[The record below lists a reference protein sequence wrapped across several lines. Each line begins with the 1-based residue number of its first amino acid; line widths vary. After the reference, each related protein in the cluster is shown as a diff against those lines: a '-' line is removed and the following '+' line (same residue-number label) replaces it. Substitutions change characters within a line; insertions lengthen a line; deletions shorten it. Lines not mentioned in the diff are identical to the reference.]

1 MLNSEFAELV
11 VEGQVAP
18 AQVQMTGR
26 PENSSVREGW
36 DRFFRHSRV
45 EPLIRKMFP
54 DQRRYKRIIVPHV
67 VGYLGNAHKSRPYQ
81 IIDISAGGFCLAGED
96 DWTPGT
102 EMPVTLQR
110 EEWDGDESSERL
122 SVQAIVARRGPGKVG
137 FSIALTPNDSIAFS
151 NFPVSHSW
159 TSTSEMKQFI
169 ENLQKPKP
177 ARLLLVDCPRPRP
190 LSLAERTERLLELAK
205 AYRLSPASELWDSD
219 ARR

>member
-1 MLNSEFAELV
+1 MLNADFAELV
-11 VEGQVAP
+11 VEPQLAP
-18 AQVQMTGR
+18 ARAQIGGQ
-26 PENSSVREGW
+26 PEAGSVREAW
-36 DRFFRHSRV
+36 DRLLRHARV
-45 EPLIRKMFP
+45 EPFIRKMFP

-67 VGYLGNAHKSRPYQ
+67 VAYLGNAHKSRPYQ
-81 IIDISAGGFCLAGED
+81 IIDISAGGFCMAGED

-110 EEWDGDESSERL
+110 EEWDGDESFERL
-122 SVQAIVARRGPGKVG
+122 SVQAIVARRERGRVG

-159 TSTSEMKQFI
+159 TSTIEMEQFI